1 MKIIFEM
8 ENELM
13 TVKILLPFK
22 VFDKVRNVKRV
33 VAETGEGSFGFL
45 PQRLDCV
52 AALIPGVFIYETEAE
67 GVQYLAIDEGIL
79 VKAGLE
85 VLISVRNAIGGGDL
99 GKLQESV
106 EKEFVDLDETEKKV
120 RSVMAKLES
129 GFIYSLEKLSKE

>member
-1 MKIIFEM
+1 M

-22 VFDKVRNVKRV
+22 IFDKVRNVKRV
-33 VAETGEGSFGFL
+33 VAETGEGSFGLL

-52 AALIPGVFIYETEAE
+52 AALIPGIFIYETEAE
-67 GVQYLAIDEGIL
+67 GVRYLAIDEGIL
-79 VKAGLE
+79 VKAGSE
-85 VLISVRNAIGGGDL
+85 VLVSVRNAIGGPDL
-99 GKLQESV
+99 GKLRESV
-106 EKEFVDLDETEKKV
+106 EKDFMDLDENERKA

>member
-1 MKIIFEM
+1 M

-22 VFDKVRNVKRV
+22 IFDKIFNVKRI
-33 VAETGEGSFGFL
+33 VAETGQGSFGIL

-52 AALIPGVFIYETEAE
+52 AALVAGIFTYETEAE

-79 VKAGLE
+79 VKAGPE
-85 VLISVRNAIGGGDL
+85 VLVSVRNAIGGADL
-99 GKLQESV
+99 GKLRESAENDFV
-106 EKEFVDLDETEKKV
+106 ELDENERKV

-129 GFIYSLEKLSKE
+129 GFIYNLEKFSKE